1 MINLF
6 TYEDIKDIEGY
17 EDANSSWEYAEDR
30 ERLIDSLI
38 DYKDNIADFINKLDL
53 TSDAQSMASEYNG
66 DFLQLY
72 QEIRIGE
79 KQYSVL
85 IYEYSTEE
93 QADFDS
99 ILGLIND
106 MAWRTDEFNKNVL
119 MKKCDLF

>member
-6 TYEDIKDIEGY
+6 QYEDIKDIEGY

-38 DYKDNIADFINKLDL
+38 DYKDTIADFINKIDL
-53 TSDAQSMASEYNG
+53 TSDVQSMASEYNG

-119 MKKCDLF
+119 TKKCDLL